1 MRLEKDFEELL
12 KLFNK
17 YKVKYCIIGAYA
29 FGFYARPRYTKDLDI
44 LVEPD
49 VENAGKIIKALDAF
63 GFKIL
68 NLKKKDFSRPNKIVQ
83 LGYEPLRVD
92 IITSIK
98 GCNFEEVWQNKTRGI
113 YGNQKVFFIGLKQLI
128 KNKKAS
134 KRKQDK
140 VDAAILS
147 SLR

>member
-49 VENAGKIIKALDAF
+49 MENAGKIIKALDAF
-63 GFKIL
+63 GFKSL
-68 NLKKKDFSRPNKIVQ
+68 NLKKRDFSRPNKIVQ
-83 LGYEPLRVD
+83 LGYEPVRVD

-98 GCNFEEVWQNKTRGI
+98 GCNFEEVWQGKARGI
-113 YGNQKVFFIGLKQLI
+113 YGNQKPLYK
-128 KNKKAS
+128 
-134 KRKQDK
+134 
-140 VDAAILS
+140 
-147 SLR
+147 